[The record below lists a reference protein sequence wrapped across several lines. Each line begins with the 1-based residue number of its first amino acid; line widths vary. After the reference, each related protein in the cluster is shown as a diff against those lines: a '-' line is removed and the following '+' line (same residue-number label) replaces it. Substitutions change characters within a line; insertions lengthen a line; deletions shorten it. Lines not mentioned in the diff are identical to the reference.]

1 MATAAAV
8 ADRFRELSGNTLTPL
23 QLLKL
28 VYIAHGWS
36 FPLRNQGLVGERVE
50 AWQYGPVIPSLYHA
64 LKGYRAEPVTGPV
77 PGAALIPLTADEG
90 ALIDKVYEVYG
101 RYSGGQLSAMT
112 HRDGTPWDLAW
123 QRGKNSRIDD
133 QMISEHYRRI
143 HDERNAGRG

>member
-36 FPLRNQGLVGERVE
+36 FPIRNAGLIGEKVE

-64 LKGYRAEPVTGPV
+64 LKDFRADPVTRSV
-77 PGAALIPLTADEG
+77 PGAKLIALSPDE
-90 ALIDKVYEVYG
+90 ANLVDKVYDVYG
-101 RYSGGQLSAMT
+101 KYSGGQLSAMT
-112 HRDGTPWDLAW
+112 HRHGTPWHLAW

-133 QMISEHYRRI
+133 QMISDHYRRI
-143 HDERNAGRG
+143 HDERNGGRA